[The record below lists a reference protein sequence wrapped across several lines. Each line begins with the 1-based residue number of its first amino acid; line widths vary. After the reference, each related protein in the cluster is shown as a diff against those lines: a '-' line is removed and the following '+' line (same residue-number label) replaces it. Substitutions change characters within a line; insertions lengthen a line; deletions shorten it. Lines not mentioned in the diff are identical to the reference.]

1 MYKYEVTREE
11 LDSIPIASREFIEEC
26 KLIGEKYK
34 KKNDFFNFD
43 ALRYIAKEYKSMP
56 KENDGIS
63 DCLTIGIDFMPDLKE
78 GCLVVMRKSGN
89 DIYFLNQFRGKEA
102 LELYY
107 KLIGEN
113 NHE

>member
-1 MYKYEVTREE
+1 MYKYEISKED
-11 LDSIPIASREFIEEC
+11 LDNIPVASREFIEEC

-34 KKNDFFNFD
+34 KKNDFFDFD
-43 ALRYIAKEYKSMP
+43 ALKHIAKEYKSMP

-78 GCLVVMRKSGN
+78 ECLVVMRKSGN

-102 LELYY
+102 REIYN
-107 KLIGEN
+107 KLIGVKNE
-113 NHE
+113 